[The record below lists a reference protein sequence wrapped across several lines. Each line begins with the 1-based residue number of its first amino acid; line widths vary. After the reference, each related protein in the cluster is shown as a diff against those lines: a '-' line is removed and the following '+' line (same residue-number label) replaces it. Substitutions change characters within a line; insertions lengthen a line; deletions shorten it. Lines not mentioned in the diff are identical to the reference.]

1 MEQLIKLYSFE
12 SVYQTPDEAAIA
24 DYICE
29 EIEKAGGS
37 YMREGN
43 NIYNFHDKEKPIL
56 SAHLD
61 QVETNGKAV
70 HFAQDD
76 KGIIKAWNEK
86 WQRTSLGADD
96 KNGVWIILQ
105 LIKKYP
111 NLNYII
117 SSGEER
123 GCIGINHL
131 DKENVLAENISDK
144 QFCIVLDRRGGTDV
158 LSGGGASTYCKTLAQ
173 DICNYLGD
181 DRLTVT
187 TGSLSDTATICKYC
201 ESVNMSV
208 AYDSPH
214 TAKETT
220 DFNRLNDILNYV
232 DRLVSGDFIHYSTKP
247 SVYRT
252 SSAVSTL
259 YSTYYGSKGKSNG
272 KTREQIKEDLW
283 DDEYYGRW
291 GY

>member
-12 SVYQTPDEAAIA
+12 SVYKTDDETAIA

-37 YMREGN
+37 YRREGN
-43 NIYNFHDKEKPIL
+43 NIYNFSDSVKPIL

-61 QVETNGKAV
+61 QVETNGRAV
-70 HFAQDD
+70 HFAKDD
-76 KGIIKAWNEK
+76 KGVIKAWNEK

-123 GCIGINHL
+123 GCIGIKHL
-131 DKENVLAENISDK
+131 DDEGILADKISDK
-144 QFCIVLDRRGGTDV
+144 QFCIVLDRRGANDV
-158 LSGGGASTYCKTLAQ
+158 LSGGAGTTYCKTLAQ
-173 DICNYLGD
+173 DICNYLQD

-187 TGSLSDTATICKYC
+187 TGSLSDTATIGRYC

-220 DFNRLNDILNYV
+220 DFNRLNDILNYI
-232 DRLVSGDFIHYSTKP
+232 DKLVSGDFVHYSTKP
-247 SVYRT
+247 SVYTTYT
-252 SSAVSTL
+252 STARL
-259 YSTYYGSKGKSNG
+259 YQTYYGKGKGNV
-272 KTREQIKEDLW
+272 KKQEDLW
-283 DDEYYGRW
+283 DDEYYSGTRW
-291 GY
+291 Y